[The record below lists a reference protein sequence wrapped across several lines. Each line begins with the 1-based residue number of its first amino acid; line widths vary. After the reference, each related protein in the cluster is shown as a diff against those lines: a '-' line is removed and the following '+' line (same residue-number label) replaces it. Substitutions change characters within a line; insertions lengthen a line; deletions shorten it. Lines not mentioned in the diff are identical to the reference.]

1 MIAFVAGRVASIA
14 PDSVVV
20 EVGGFGLQVYC
31 APTAISRVRVGEPAR
46 FATSLVVRED
56 SLTLYGFADDDERM
70 IFELLQT
77 ATGVG
82 PRLAQAML
90 GVHPPAALRRAVAT
104 DDFATLSLVPGIGRK
119 TAQRI
124 VLELKDKLAG
134 ATLTEDVVV
143 LPSGSS
149 ASWRESVHGALLGLG
164 YSVREAD
171 DAVLAVAGDAD
182 AMVVAGDAPDVA
194 VLLRQALRSLG
205 GARV

>member
-1 MIAFVAGRVASIA
+1 MISFVSGKVAAVS

-20 EVGGFGLQVYC
+20 EVGGFGVQLMC
-31 APTAISRVRVGEPAR
+31 APTTIARARIGDSAR

-56 SLTLYGFADDDERM
+56 SLTLYGFSDDDERT

-77 ATGVG
+77 ASGVG

-104 DDFATLSLVPGIGRK
+104 DDFAALAMVPGIGKK

-134 ATLTEDVVV
+134 ASLGDDVIA
-143 LPSGSS
+143 LPNG
-149 ASWRESVHGALLGLG
+149 ATAPWRDSVHSALLGLG
-164 YSVREAD
+164 YSAREAD
-171 DAVLAVAGDAD
+171 DALITISAEAGEN
-182 AMVVAGDAPDVA
+182 PDVSA
-194 VLLRQALRSLG
+194 LLRLALRSLG
-205 GARV
+205 RA